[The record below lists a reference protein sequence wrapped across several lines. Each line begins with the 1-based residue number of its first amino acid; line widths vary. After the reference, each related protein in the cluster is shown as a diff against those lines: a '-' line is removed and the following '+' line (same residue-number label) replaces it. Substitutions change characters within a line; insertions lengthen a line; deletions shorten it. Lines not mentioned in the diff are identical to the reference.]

1 MNWLTQKTGKINHY
15 RQNIHFGTQPI
26 RVLNHMMT
34 YMFQNTF
41 PSFFEELKEEIDN
54 GKVNSRLNLIQG
66 RSSIRTPEGNLQ
78 TPRVNLDTKTI
89 ELHETFLSFL
99 WCSTYSVYIQ
109 YLETIDFP
117 RVNKLNGRIVYPV
130 SQANIDEA
138 KDIFDYGRSLI
149 VDFQDWD
156 KDNLPNPEIYLA
168 EKRNYV
174 EQTSMYYTEAMKF
187 ILSHEYTHLKT
198 HAEQINEHTPISNY
212 LAFEI
217 EADNEAIDM
226 LVAGYFPPEHFASE
240 AQRLAIT
247 VGITLG
253 ILSMFFFRANTT
265 GIKHPNAEDR
275 LTNALERLN
284 LPSDHEAWGIACIGL
299 KIWDEQFGLNL
310 IWQDNPKSYMQLYY
324 NIVEQIKER
333 NN

>member
-1 MNWLTQKTGKINHY
+1 MNWLTQKTGIINHY
-15 RQNIHFGTQPI
+15 RENIHFGTQPI

-41 PSFFEELKEEIDN
+41 PSFFEELKGEIDN
-54 GKVNSRLNLIQG
+54 GKVNSKLDLIHG
-66 RSSIRTPEGNLQ
+66 RNSIKTPEGNLQ

-117 RVNKLNGRIVYPV
+117 RVNRLNGRIIYPV

-138 KDIFDYGRSLI
+138 KEIFNYGRSLI

-156 KDNLPNPEIYLA
+156 KENLSNPEVYLA

-187 ILSHEYTHLKT
+187 ILSHEYTHLKI
-198 HAEQINEHTPISNY
+198 HADQINEQTQISNY
-212 LAFEI
+212 LAFEM
-217 EADNEAIDM
+217 EADNKAIDM

-247 VGITLG
+247 IGITIG
-253 ILSMFFFRANTT
+253 ILSMFFFRATTT

-284 LPSDHEAWGIACIGL
+284 LPSYHEAWGIACIGL
-299 KIWDEQFGLNL
+299 KIWDEQFGINL
-310 IWQDNPKSYMQLYY
+310 TWEDNPKSHMHQYY
-324 NIVEQIKER
+324 NIVEQIKQQ